1 MEVQPMKVVESYSA
15 LTICSDLT
23 LEQIMQA
30 KKFAPDALTL
40 FEKGEGKKIPVFKL
54 MYSVFD
60 DARIDEFGIVLNKF
74 DGEHKLYGTM
84 LCVGPCNDDNRSAE
98 VQKQEILDSFAKQL
112 VMLKQI
118 EDQVT
123 AILEEKADLIES
135 IEDCVEVQA

>member
-1 MEVQPMKVVESYSA
+1 MKVVKSYSA

-23 LEQIMQA
+23 IEQIMQA

-40 FEKGEGKKIPVFKL
+40 FEKVEGKKIPVFKL

>member
-1 MEVQPMKVVESYSA
+1 MKVVKSYSA

-23 LEQIMQA
+23 IEQIKQA
-30 KKFAPDALTL
+30 KEFAPEALTL
-40 FEKGEGKKIPVFKL
+40 FEKVDGKKIPVFKL

-74 DGEHKLYGTM
+74 DSEHKLYGTM
-84 LCVGPCNDDNRSAE
+84 LCVDPCNDDNRSAE
-98 VQKQEILDSFAKQL
+98 VQKQEILDNFAKQL

>member
-1 MEVQPMKVVESYSA
+1 MKVVKSYSA

-23 LEQIMQA
+23 IEQIEQA
-30 KKFAPDALTL
+30 QKFAPEALTL
-40 FEKGEGKKIPVFKL
+40 FEKVDGKKVPVFKL
-54 MYSVFD
+54 VCAPFE
-60 DARIDEFGIVLNKF
+60 DASLDEFGIILNKF
-74 DGEHKLYGTM
+74 DSEHKMYGTM
-84 LCVGPCNDDNRSAE
+84 LCVDPCHDDNRSAE
-98 VQKQEILDSFAKQL
+98 VQKQEILDNFAKQL

>member
-1 MEVQPMKVVESYSA
+1 MKVVKSYSA

-23 LEQIMQA
+23 IEQIKQA
-30 KKFAPDALTL
+30 KEFAPEALTL
-40 FEKGEGKKIPVFKL
+40 FEKVDGKKIPVFKL

-74 DGEHKLYGTM
+74 DSEHKLYGTM

-98 VQKQEILDSFAKQL
+98 AQKQEILDSFAKQL

>member
-1 MEVQPMKVVESYSA
+1 MKVVKSYSA

-23 LEQIMQA
+23 IEQIMQA

-40 FEKGEGKKIPVFKL
+40 FEKVEGKKIPVFKL

-123 AILEEKADLIES
+123 AILEEKADLIQS

>member
-1 MEVQPMKVVESYSA
+1 MEVQPMKVVKSYSA

-23 LEQIMQA
+23 IEQITQA
-30 KKFAPDALTL
+30 KKFAPEALTL
-40 FEKGEGKKIPVFKL
+40 FEKVEGKKIPVFKL

-84 LCVGPCNDDNRSAE
+84 LCVDPCCDDNRSAE
-98 VQKQEILDSFAKQL
+98 VQKQEILDNFAKQL

>member
-1 MEVQPMKVVESYSA
+1 MKVVKSYSA

-23 LEQIMQA
+23 IEQIMQA

-40 FEKGEGKKIPVFKL
+40 FEKVEGKKVPVFKL
-54 MYSVFD
+54 LYSVFD

-84 LCVGPCNDDNRSAE
+84 LCVDPCNDDNRSAE
-98 VQKQEILDSFAKQL
+98 VQKQEILDNFAKQL

>member
-1 MEVQPMKVVESYSA
+1 MKVVKSYSA

-23 LEQIMQA
+23 IEQIMQA

-40 FEKGEGKKIPVFKL
+40 FEKVEGKKIPVFKL

-123 AILEEKADLIES
+123 AILEEKADLIKS

>member
-1 MEVQPMKVVESYSA
+1 MKVVKSYSA

-23 LEQIMQA
+23 IEQIMQA

-40 FEKGEGKKIPVFKL
+40 FEKVEGKKIPVFKL

-84 LCVGPCNDDNRSAE
+84 LCVDPCHDDNRSAE
-98 VQKQEILDSFAKQL
+98 AQKQEILDNFAKQL

>member
-1 MEVQPMKVVESYSA
+1 MKVVKSYSA

-23 LEQIMQA
+23 IEQIMQA

-40 FEKGEGKKIPVFKL
+40 FEKVEGKKIPVFKL
-54 MYSVFD
+54 MYSGFD

-84 LCVGPCNDDNRSAE
+84 LCVDPCHDDNRSAE
-98 VQKQEILDSFAKQL
+98 VQKQEILDNFAKQL

>member
-1 MEVQPMKVVESYSA
+1 MKVVKSYSA

-23 LEQIMQA
+23 IEQIMQA

-40 FEKGEGKKIPVFKL
+40 FEKVEGKKIPVFKL

-84 LCVGPCNDDNRSAE
+84 LCVGPCNVDNRSAE
-98 VQKQEILDSFAKQL
+98 AQEQEILERSAK
-112 VMLKQI
+112 
-118 EDQVT
+118 
-123 AILEEKADLIES
+123 
-135 IEDCVEVQA
+135 